1 MFVNDFATLAVVL
14 VNVPATFA
22 VVFNNPL
29 VRGIAELA
37 IVEAALAAVDAA
49 APTIEPAADA
59 TPPTNEPTNPL
70 SCGTVSI
77 Y

>member
-14 VNVPATFA
+14 VKVEAIDA
-22 VVFNNPL
+22 VVFNIPV

-37 IVEAALAAVDAA
+37 IVDAAWAAVDAV
-49 APTIEPAADA
+49 APIIDPAADA

-70 SCGTVSI
+70 CICPSGA
-77 Y
+77 